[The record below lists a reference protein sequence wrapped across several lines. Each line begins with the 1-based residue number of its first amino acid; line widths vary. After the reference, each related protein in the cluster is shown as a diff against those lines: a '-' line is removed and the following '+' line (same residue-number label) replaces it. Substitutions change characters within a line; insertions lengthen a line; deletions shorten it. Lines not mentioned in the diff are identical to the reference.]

1 MTNRNRVRLSQLS
14 LGLAIA
20 LAAAP
25 AFAQNTS
32 AAVSGR
38 IVSSDEQPVTGAQV
52 TILHT
57 PSGTVSNAVTGGDGR
72 YSARG
77 LRVGGPYTITIVK
90 DGVTEVREGVYLQ
103 LAETTAVDATL
114 GQDAATTL
122 ETVEVTGVATG
133 SDVFSTTNFGTGTNI
148 SSEDLSGLP
157 SIQRDLQDYARLD
170 PRLSQTDKD
179 RGEISAG
186 GQNSR
191 YNSITVDSVS
201 ISDTFGLEA
210 NNLPTIRQPISIDAI
225 AAVQVNIANY
235 DTTQRGYTGA
245 NINAITKSGT
255 NEFDGSVYGTYRTKD
270 WVREEDDRGVIF
282 NRFEDEKMFG
292 ATFGGPI
299 AKDKLFFFLNYEK
312 TTLGGIAPDLAS
324 GPLGR
329 GAITAQ
335 NIADVITEAT
345 RRGFTPGDL
354 TSSAPETEVET
365 ALGRFDWN
373 INDDHRLA
381 FRFSR
386 TEQTEAV
393 LPGFGA
399 NFLSLSSYWYD
410 QGKTI
415 DNYVVELFSDWSDSF
430 STEARVSLREYASEP
445 NIFARQPQ
453 VQVDFGPANMRFGA
467 EQFRHT
473 NVLETDTLNAFFAG
487 NLFLGEHEVKF
498 GLDYEKNDIYNLFL
512 ESNFGTYRFSSLTNF
527 RNGIYRD
534 YALRVSPTG
543 NPNDA
548 AANFALENVGLFL
561 QDTWAV
567 NYNLTLTYGVRFD
580 SPIMDDA
587 VPYNAAFNT
596 AFGMRNDE
604 TVDGANLIQP
614 RFGFNYTLDSERPTQ
629 FRGGIGLFQ
638 GAAANVWLSNSYTN
652 NGLTIAVFGC
662 GTGFNASCT
671 GAPPPSANP
680 DAQPRFGGARADV
693 DLVEPGFEQPSVW
706 KANLAFDHELP
717 WAGLVLGA
725 ELLITDV
732 KSGIYYEHLNLGRV
746 IRPGVDGRNMY
757 WASTNPALYGLNT
770 GFFGPT
776 TNARSGANAAFRE
789 VLVARNTDKGRGENF
804 TVSLEKPFN
813 PENNWS
819 WTVAYS
825 FTDATEVNGLTS
837 SRAISNWRSQ
847 AAFNVNENVDSQSA
861 YVNRD
866 RFLANVSYRMHFF
879 GDYKTQV
886 SMFYEGR
893 AGKPYS
899 WVFNNDMNGDGQA
912 GNDLLYIPN
921 PDEVR
926 FVTPADRAAFYDI
939 LARNGLTG
947 YQGSVVPR
955 NSERA
960 PWVNSFDVRISQELP
975 GFAKGNKAE
984 IWLDVLNIG
993 NLLNKDWGL
1002 IDEVGFQSDGGQARS
1017 FVNFAGID
1025 PVTGQYVYAM
1035 PRTSTGAIITSEEA
1049 LLRRDNRGESRW
1061 AAQIGFRY
1069 SF

>member
-25 AFAQNTS
+25 AFAQNTTS
-32 AAVSGR
+32 AVGGR
-38 IVSSDEQPVTGAQV
+38 IVGIDSQPVAGAQV
-52 TILHT
+52 TIVHA
-57 PSGTVSNAVTGGDGR
+57 PSGTVSNATTGADGR

-90 DGVTEVREGVYLQ
+90 DGVTETREGVYLQ
-103 LAETTAVDATL
+103 LAETTSVDATL
-114 GQDAATTL
+114 GEDTTTL
-122 ETVEVTGVATG
+122 AAVEVTGTAVL
-133 SDVFSTTNFGTGTNI
+133 SEVFSSTNFGTGTAI
-148 SSEDLSGLP
+148 SREDLDGLP

-225 AAVQVNIANY
+225 EAVQVNIANY

-255 NEFDGSVYGTYRTKD
+255 NDFKGSVYGTYRTQD

-282 NRFEDEKMFG
+282 NRFDNEKTYG

-299 AKDKLFFFLNYEK
+299 VQDTLFFFLNYEK
-312 TTLGGIAPDLAS
+312 TTLGGIAPDLSS

-329 GAITAQ
+329 GTITQAQ
-335 NIADVITEAT
+335 IDALITSAT
-345 RRGFTPGDL
+345 ARGFTPGDL
-354 TSSAPETEVET
+354 GSTAPATEIET

-373 INDDHRLA
+373 INDSQRLA

-399 NFLSLSSYWYD
+399 NFLSLSSYWYE
-410 QGKTI
+410 QEKTI
-415 DNYVVELFSDWSDSF
+415 NNYVVELFSDWNDSF
-430 STEARVSLREYASEP
+430 STEARVSLREYESQP
-445 NIFARQPQ
+445 TLFARQPQ
-453 VQVDFGPANMRFGA
+453 VQVDFGAANVRFGA
-467 EQFRHT
+467 EQFRHS
-473 NVLETDTLNAFFAG
+473 NVLATDTLNGFFAG

-498 GLDYEKNDIYNLFL
+498 GLDYEKNDVYNLFL
-512 ESNFGTYRFSSLTNF
+512 ESNFGTYRFSSLANF
-527 RNGIYRD
+527 NSGVYRD

-543 NPNDA
+543 NANDA
-548 AANFALENVGLFL
+548 AANFVLENLGVFV

-567 NYNLTLTYGVRFD
+567 NYNLTLNYGIRFD
-580 SPIMDDA
+580 TPIMDDA

-596 AFGMRNDE
+596 AFGLRNDE
-604 TVDGANLIQP
+604 TIDGASLFQP
-614 RFGFNYTLDSERPTQ
+614 RFGFNYTFDSERPTQ
-629 FRGGIGLFQ
+629 LRGGIGLFQ

-652 NGLTIAVFGC
+652 NGLSIAVFGC
-662 GTGFNASCT
+662 GTGFNASCA
-671 GAPPPSANP
+671 GAPPPSSNP
-680 DAQPRFGGARADV
+680 DLQPRFGGARADV
-693 DLVEPGFEQPSVW
+693 DLVEPGFEQPSVL

-717 WAGLVLGA
+717 FGGLVFGA
-725 ELLITDV
+725 ELLLTQV
-732 KSGIYYEHLNLGRV
+732 ESGIYYEHLNLGRA
-746 IRPGVDGRNMY
+746 IQPGVDGRNMY
-757 WASTNPALYGLNT
+757 WASTNPALYGVNN

-789 VLVARNTDKGRGENF
+789 VLVARNTDKGGGENF
-804 TVSLEKPFN
+804 TISLEKPFN
-813 PENNWS
+813 VENNFS

-847 AAFNVNENVDSQSA
+847 AAFNVNENVDSTSA

-866 RFLANVSYRMHFF
+866 RFLANVSYRMNFF

-921 PDEVR
+921 PNEVR
-926 FVTPADRAAFYDI
+926 FITEADRVAFYEI
-939 LARNGLTG
+939 LARNELTG
-947 YQGSVVPR
+947 YQGSVLPR

-975 GFAKGNKAE
+975 GFTKGNKAE
-984 IWLDVLNIG
+984 IWLDILNIG

-1025 PVTGQYVYAM
+1025 PVTGQYVYAL
-1035 PRTSTGAIITSEEA
+1035 PRNSSGAIITSEEA
-1049 LLRRDNRGESRW
+1049 LLRRDNKGESRW
-1061 AAQIGFRY
+1061 SAQLGFRY